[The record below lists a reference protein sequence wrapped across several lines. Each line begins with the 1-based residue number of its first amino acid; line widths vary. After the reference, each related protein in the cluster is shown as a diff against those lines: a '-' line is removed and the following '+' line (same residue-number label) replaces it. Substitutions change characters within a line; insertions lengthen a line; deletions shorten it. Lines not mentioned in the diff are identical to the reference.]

1 MPIVRDSVLCH
12 IIIARLRKK
21 LWQSIIQHIEAF
33 IMESLLIDK
42 IIDCHENSS
51 NFLAMTRSEPPCHC
65 ERVKRTKQSIIKQKV
80 NQIMESLKNARL

>member
-1 MPIVRDSVLCH
+1 MLCH

-42 IIDCHENSS
+42 IVDCHDSTS
-51 NFLAMTRSEPPCHC
+51 GIS
-65 ERVKRTKQSIIKQKV
+65 Q
-80 NQIMESLKNARL
+80 